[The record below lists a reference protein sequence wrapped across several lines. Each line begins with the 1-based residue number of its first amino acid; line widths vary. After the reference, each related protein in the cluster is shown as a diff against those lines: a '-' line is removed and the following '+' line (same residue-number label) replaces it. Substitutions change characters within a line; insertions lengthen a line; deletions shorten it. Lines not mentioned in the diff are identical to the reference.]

1 MNKSPKSSKA
11 SAVPAPAKSRRSASP
26 KDLQPAATGGN
37 RGSPAAP
44 VMKQFAKTKAEST
57 GRS

>member
-1 MNKSPKSSKA
+1 MKKSPTGEN
-11 SAVPAPAKSRRSASP
+11 APKPR
-26 KDLQPAATGGN
+26 QPAARRAAPSGSGLQPPPTGAN
-37 RGSPAAP
+37 KGSPAAP